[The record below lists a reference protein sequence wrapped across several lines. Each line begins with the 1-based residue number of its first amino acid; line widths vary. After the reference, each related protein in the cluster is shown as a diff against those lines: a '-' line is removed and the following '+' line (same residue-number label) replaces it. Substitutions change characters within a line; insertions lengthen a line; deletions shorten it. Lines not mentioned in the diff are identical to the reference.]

1 MREHTL
7 KMEYDPE
14 LETAITYVML
24 EVKRDLSLPTN
35 SIVNATP
42 STEIKEEVKGRK
54 LEVRLDPHFLA
65 NVPKKHLQHSNKLIL
80 CKQLAVKE
88 KTISQLLNT
97 TELQEKTNALLFNAL
112 HLLLEQ

>member
-1 MREHTL
+1 M

>member
-1 MREHTL
+1 M

-88 KTISQLLNT
+88 KTISQLLT
-97 TELQEKTNALLFNAL
+97 LDEKMDLLG
-112 HLLLEQ
+112 

>member
-1 MREHTL
+1 M

-80 CKQLAVKE
+80 YKQLAVKE

>member
-1 MREHTL
+1 M

-14 LETAITYVML
+14 LETAITYVMV

>member
-1 MREHTL
+1 
-7 KMEYDPE
+7 MEYDPE